1 MCSAQCGVSRP
12 PLLCAPRQVA
22 GILSGDIKLIGESL
36 DRDVIIEPVR
46 GPLIP
51 GMMAVKEAAKAAG
64 AARLWRSGCR
74 MGLGL
79 GLGFHALI

>member
-1 MCSAQCGVSRP
+1 MCVFMN
-12 PLLCAPRQVA
+12 LQVA
-22 GILSGDIKLIGESL
+22 GILTGNVRLIGESL

-64 AARLWRSGCR
+64 EQGQN
-74 MGLGL
+74 G
-79 GLGFHALI
+79 